1 MLSEKI
7 KIMLDINSFH
17 NILVVGYGVSGKSV
31 HEFLKNK
38 GFRVFVYDDKD
49 EKAPDK
55 ISDINWSEIDL
66 VIKSPAIPFMD
77 HNCHPV
83 IKQAND
89 HEIPVISTFDV
100 FRIYH
105 PGAKIIA
112 ITGTNGKSTTTAL
125 TYHILKKAG
134 FSVEMGGN
142 VGIPYFDLP
151 KAEWYVFEMSS
162 YELASSKYLDFE
174 IACIL
179 NIEPDHMEI
188 HGSFENYIEA
198 KHLALDHAKLRL
210 ISYEDHYSMS
220 KYAKQEK
227 VITISTEY
235 EPKADIY
242 VCENAIL
249 NRVSNRVAIDLS
261 GILNL
266 RGKHNYQN
274 IEFAYAICKNL
285 GLQSR
290 EIINHVMSF
299 TPLPHRLNTVRKI
312 GDVLFVNDSK
322 ATNPG
327 SAARAL
333 ATFFGYKIYWLV
345 GGRSKKTDPMIYI
358 KDHLSGVQKVYLFG
372 ESMDEFEK
380 TFDGIKKTIRC
391 QTMENAL
398 KAAYKDAAMEKGPSV
413 VLLSPMCASFDQY
426 KSFEHRGEEFV
437 KMVESLK

>member
-1 MLSEKI
+1 
-7 KIMLDINSFH
+7 MLDINSCR
-17 NILVVGYGVSGKSV
+17 NILIAGYGISGKSIYR
-31 HEFLKNK
+31 FLKEK
-38 GFRVFVYDDKD
+38 GFGVLIYDDKAL
-49 EKAPDK
+49 EIPDR
-55 ISDINWSEIDL
+55 ITDINWNEIDL
-66 VIKSPAIPFMD
+66 VVKSPAVPFMS

-89 HEIPVISTFDV
+89 HEIPVISAFDV
-100 FRIYH
+100 FRIYN

-125 TYHILKKAG
+125 THHILKKSG

-142 VGIPYFDLP
+142 IGIPYCELP

-174 IACIL
+174 MACIL

-198 KHLALDHAKLRL
+198 KHSALDHSKLRF
-210 ISYEDHYSMS
+210 ISYEDQVTMS
-220 KYAKQEK
+220 KYSSQDNG
-227 VITISTEY
+227 VTISTEY
-235 EPKADIY
+235 EPRADIN

-249 NRVSNRVAIDLS
+249 NNSIARVAIDLS

-266 RGKHNYQN
+266 RGKHNHQN
-274 IEFAYAICKNL
+274 IEFAYAICKKL

-290 EIINHVMSF
+290 EILNHIMSF
-299 TPLPHRLNTVRKI
+299 SPLPHRLNTVRKI
-312 GDVLFVNDSK
+312 GNVLFVNDSK

-333 ATFFGYKIYWLV
+333 ATFVGYKIYWLV

-358 KDHLSGVQKVYLFG
+358 RDHLSGIQKIYLFG
-372 ESMDEFEK
+372 ESMDEFEAI
-380 TFDGIKKTIRC
+380 FSGIKKTVRC
-391 QTMENAL
+391 QTMSSAL
-398 KAAYKDAAMEKGPSV
+398 NMAYRDASAETGPSV
-413 VLLSPMCASFDQY
+413 VLLSPMCASFDQFD
-426 KSFEHRGEEFV
+426 SFEHRGDEFV
-437 KMVESLK
+437 KMVEKLK